1 MNYYIEPTIDRQK
14 ALKAMKQYTSSLLL
28 RIVENK
34 KRIESSELVYLPF
47 WMYEYHLKTTSLKEG
62 ITGRIAIESI
72 SEQAAILPVDYPLK
86 KGEVPGEMFAH
97 CSPDPNKAKH
107 ALYWEAFGKEKK
119 KKQINISL
127 EEPSKLYLP
136 YWVGYIKGNRREV
149 YMVDGVTG
157 KVDLPM
163 KDSFLHHLKNQL
175 KHSSI

>member
-1 MNYYIEPTIDRQK
+1 MTYYIEPTIDRQK

-86 KGEVPGEMFAH
+86 EGKVPGEMFTH
-97 CSPDPNKAKH
+97 CSPDPDKAKH